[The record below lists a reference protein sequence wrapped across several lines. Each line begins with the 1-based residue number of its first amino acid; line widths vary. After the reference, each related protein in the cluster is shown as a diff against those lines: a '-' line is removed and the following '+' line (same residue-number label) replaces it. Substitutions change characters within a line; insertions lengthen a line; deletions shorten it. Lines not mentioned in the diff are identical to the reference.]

1 MNVINGKRGW
11 MKMRDKYMKQLENLN
26 NNMIEMGAMIEK
38 SIENAISALVRQD
51 VETAKKAIEYDAE
64 IDEMEKNIEN
74 MCMKI
79 LLSQQPV
86 ASDLRTVSSAL
97 KMVTDMERIG
107 DHAADISEITIMM
120 ADKPYRCKL
129 EKIEKMAKE
138 TMIMLVQSIESY
150 VNKDIEKAKAVINHD
165 DIVDGLF
172 DEVKK
177 ALIVAIKDDEED
189 GEQMADLLMVAKYL
203 ERIGDHATNISEW
216 VIYSITGKR

>member
-11 MKMRDKYMKQLENLN
+11 TKMRDKYMKQLENLN

-38 SIENAISALVRQD
+38 SIENAISALVRQ
-51 VETAKKAIEYDAE
+51 DAE

-177 ALIVAIKDDEED
+177 ALIVAIKDDDED

>member
-1 MNVINGKRGW
+1 
-11 MKMRDKYMKQLENLN
+11 MK
-26 NNMIEMGAMIEK
+26 IEK
-38 SIENAISALVRQD
+38 LNKDNIKEFIRDIDTAEEIELNINKL
-51 VETAKKAIEYDAE
+51 EYYAR
-64 IDEMEKNIEN
+64 KNIEN

-177 ALIVAIKDDEED
+177 ALIVAIKDENKW
-189 GEQMADLLMVAKYL
+189 Q
-203 ERIGDHATNISEW
+203 
-216 VIYSITGKR
+216 IY

>member
-129 EKIEKMAKE
+129 EKIEKMPKE

-177 ALIVAIKDDEED
+177 ALIVAIKDDDED

>member
-86 ASDLRTVSSAL
+86 ASDLRT
-97 KMVTDMERIG
+97 KKKKKKNKTTN
-107 DHAADISEITIMM
+107 ISEITIMM

-177 ALIVAIKDDEED
+177 ALIVAIKDDDED

>member
-1 MNVINGKRGW
+1 
-11 MKMRDKYMKQLENLN
+11 MRDKYMKQLENLN

-129 EKIEKMAKE
+129 EKIEKMTKE

-177 ALIVAIKDDEED
+177 ALIVAIKDDDED